1 MVGTNFSPK
10 KCGLT
15 KVESPEEVLKKCAV
29 RITRLFQS
37 TGLHLWG
44 LETNCLKTRITFFTM
59 YLWWFWIELSL
70 TLSIQDNQMKVHVDN
85 CCFMTS
91 LPSSV
96 EFRQHFTSESK
107 IRTWSTP
114 KYITP
119 CLISEFEYTSN
130 AFDIRVNSFSS
141 KIRFLTSMLYIN
153 TTNQVLST

>member
-1 MVGTNFSPK
+1 MLVDKSGKSRGSLKKVRSQDYKTVSKYWFASQGPRDKLSEDQNNFSHH
-10 KCGLT
+10 
-15 KVESPEEVLKKCAV
+15 VLV
-29 RITRLFQS
+29 MIL
-37 TGLHLWG
+37 
-44 LETNCLKTRITFFTM
+44 N
-59 YLWWFWIELSL
+59 WIKFNS
-70 TLSIQDNQMKVHVDN
+70 LSIQDKQMKVHVDN

-96 EFRQHFTSESK
+96 GFRQHFTSESK

>member
-1 MVGTNFSPK
+1 MLVYKSGKPRGS
-10 KCGLT
+10 
-15 KVESPEEVLKKCAV
+15 LKKV
-29 RITRLFQS
+29 HSQDY
-37 TGLHLWG
+37 
-44 LETNCLKTRITFFTM
+44 KTVSKYWFASQGPRYKLSEGQKKTFLTM

-96 EFRQHFTSESK
+96 GFRQHFTSESK

-119 CLISEFEYTSN
+119 CLIPEFEYTIK

>member
-1 MVGTNFSPK
+1 MVHTKFSPK
-10 KCGLT
+10 KCWFT
-15 KVESPEEVLKKCAV
+15 KAENPEEVLKKCTV

-37 TGLHLWG
+37 TGLHLRG
-44 LETNCLKTRITFFTM
+44 HNKNCLKTRTTFLTM
-59 YLWWFWIELSL
+59 CAWWFWIEFCL
-70 TLSIQDNQMKVHVDN
+70 TFSIQDNQMKVHVDN

-96 EFRQHFTSESK
+96 GFRQHFTSESK
-107 IRTWSTP
+107 IRTWLMP

-141 KIRFLTSMLYIN
+141 KIRFLTSMLYIK